1 MWAELDRLQFAIG
14 TKAADKRRVTVED
27 FSGRGSLDD
36 LRGLDLGG
44 EVVND
49 VCISIFFGVHSFGG
63 LDIMTG
69 CESVREVFA
78 LMKLTRFAHGYPQ
91 KKTPRFFGGGGL

>member
-1 MWAELDRLQFAIG
+1 MRAELDRLQFAIG
-14 TKAADKRRVTVED
+14 TKSADERRVTVED
-27 FSGRGSLDD
+27 FSGRRALDD
-36 LRGLDLGG
+36 LRRLDLGG

-69 CESVREVFA
+69 CESGREVFA
-78 LMKLTRFAHGYPQ
+78 PMQLTRFTPGYPQ
-91 KKTPRFFGGGGL
+91 